1 MSIAMHKAPRR
12 PERKRNHGTR
22 ARIPG
27 DLFRAMAALYLERR
41 PDITRE
47 GLARRIARQLQGQGV
62 EYHVRT
68 VRRQILGIVTSVPP
82 EVEDTLKRFTLEDL
96 GFGSEDEVLAELDAR
111 GHRFAPEV
119 RRSRYVP
126 IESLLELTELWLY
139 FNRGRSK
146 RTLARQLSRDL
157 SARGVKLSFDSVQ
170 GKLAGKGH
178 LVRREVLEQM
188 LSYLAT
194 HGITSEAE
202 ARAFKAEQAGRID
215 GTLHGRELT
224 SSTEFRKL
232 CRLWQLKHKEGS
244 SRRLAQLLKETLA
257 EDGVDMSITHLQRA
271 IGGKTPR
278 IRRDLMSAMEALL
291 ESTLPE
297 GRSVE
302 SELQETAWN
311 GTKNVDLAWVSC
323 APIAGLAAE
332 WLAQN
337 PGSSMRQLAI
347 RVAGTIKR
355 MGYTSS
361 HNTIQPILGG
371 WKKKTRGYVYRA
383 VLKQFPDRASDKIPD
398 EHIIGAIPGAEF
410 APPPSAPTR
419 RRSGARVPSL
429 NTFLRNARK
438 DLESAKSPHLARLL
452 ALRAERIYGLPAE
465 DAAAKLQGK
474 RRKAG
479 ATVTVLRAPVPA
491 LEDAAWPEH
500 LAADEPSVGITTTG
514 FGEDAHL
521 SIGERDE
528 GGDLGEAPIAA
539 FFDSDED

>member
-1 MSIAMHKAPRR
+1 MHISEQKTQRR

-27 DLFRAMAALYLERR
+27 DLFRAMARLYLERR
-41 PDITRE
+41 PDVTRE
-47 GLARRIARQLQGQGV
+47 GLARRIARQLEGQGV

-82 EVEDTLKRFTLEDL
+82 EVEDTLRRFTLEDL
-96 GFGSEDEVLAELDAR
+96 GFASEAELMAELEAR
-111 GHRFAPEV
+111 GHRFAEET

-126 IESLLELTELWLY
+126 IERLLELTELWLY

-146 RTLARQLSRDL
+146 RTLARRLSKDL
-157 SARGVKLSFDSVQ
+157 SARGVKLSFDSIQ

-178 LVRREVLEQM
+178 LARREVLEQM
-188 LSYLAT
+188 LVYLSA
-194 HGITSEAE
+194 HGVSSEAE
-202 ARAFKAEQAGRID
+202 AQAFKAEQATRID

-224 SSTEFRKL
+224 DSKEFRKL

-278 IRRDLMSAMEALL
+278 IRRDLLSAMEALL

-302 SELQETAWN
+302 EELQHAAWN

-323 APIAGLAAE
+323 EPIAALATE

-355 MGYTSS
+355 MGYGSS

-398 EHIIGAIPGAEF
+398 EHIIGPIPGAEF
-410 APPPSAPTR
+410 APALPPTPR
-419 RRSGARVPSL
+419 RRSAGRVPSL
-429 NTFLRNARK
+429 NTFLRKARK
-438 DLESAKSPHLARLL
+438 DLESAKSPHLLRLL
-452 ALRAERIYGLPAE
+452 ALRAERIYGLPADE
-465 DAAAKLQGK
+465 ASAKLQGK
-474 RRKAG
+474 RRKAVG
-479 ATVTVLRAPVPA
+479 ATVTPLRPLAPA
-491 LEDAAWPEH
+491 LDDAAWPEH
-500 LAADEPSVGITTTG
+500 LAADEPSVGLAAAG
-514 FGEDAHL
+514 FGEDTHL
-521 SIGERDE
+521 AVGEREE
-528 GGDLGEAPIAA
+528 GDFGEAPMAA